1 LNYILLELGELFSD
15 FAQILITM
23 ARILVKQLDD
33 DLAHV
38 VGKYKVLEKVRNFV
52 HVGVW
57 SRFVKSLVFDV
68 LGYSLRRSSTNYQFE
83 NDSPQGIYVAEL
95 RYLFWLSVL
104 LSE

>member
-1 LNYILLELGELFSD
+1 MNYILLELGELFSD
-15 FAQILITM
+15 FAEILITM
-23 ARILVKQLDD
+23 ARVLVKQLDD

-52 HVGVW
+52 HVGVR

-68 LGYSLRRSSTNYQFE
+68 LRYSLRRSSTNYQFE
-83 NDSPQGIYVAEL
+83 NYSPQGIYVAEL

-104 LSE
+104 FSE